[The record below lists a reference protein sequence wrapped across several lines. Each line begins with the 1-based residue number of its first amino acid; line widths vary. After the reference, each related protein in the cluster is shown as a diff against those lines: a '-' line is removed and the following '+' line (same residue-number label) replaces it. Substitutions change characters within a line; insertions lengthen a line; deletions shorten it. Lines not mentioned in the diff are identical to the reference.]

1 LPTQEPFSGAI
12 DYKGKPIYVYVVR
25 GDVNDLLMYLKWRG
39 KKNNERLIV
48 IVEAIRHLQQIKSFF
63 QMFKL
68 RIVVESD
75 LLSEVK
81 DLQILFYK
89 FDELGGFSKE
99 ISNQSK

>member
-1 LPTQEPFSGAI
+1 
-12 DYKGKPIYVYVVR
+12 
-25 GDVNDLLMYLKWRG
+25 
-39 KKNNERLIV
+39 
-48 IVEAIRHLQQIKSFF
+48 
-63 QMFKL
+63 MFKL